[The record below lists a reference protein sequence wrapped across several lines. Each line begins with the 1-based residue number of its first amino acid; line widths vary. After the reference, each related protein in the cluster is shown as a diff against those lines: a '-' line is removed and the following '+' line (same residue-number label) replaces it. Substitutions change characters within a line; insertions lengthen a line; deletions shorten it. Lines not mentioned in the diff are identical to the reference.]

1 MLEKIGL
8 PPKPSLRGNNWVVDA
23 SHCQGCSAQFTF
35 INRKHHCRRCGGI
48 FCNSC
53 TQQRMVL
60 RGQGDSPVRICEPC
74 KKLEEAAR
82 FEMRHGRRAGRGSL
96 KSAPRDEDEVLNQ
109 ILGQTGSVGAASSS
123 NTSNYDGDIEK
134 IVSNDK
140 PNILGIDLG
149 STTPDELRKQALEE
163 KKKHKILKGEGK
175 SEEGLRAFK
184 RGKELERQ
192 ADALEIHLRKTRKK
206 SLPSGNLSDMQNRGI
221 PVESDRKTK
230 SLSHVGREKDDLASE
245 LRELGWADMDL
256 HNEDKKSSNLSL
268 EGELSSIIG
277 EIFTK
282 TGEQKGSKIDKSQ
295 VVALKK
301 NALMLKREGKLAE
314 AKEELKRAKILEK
327 ELEEQELLAEAED
340 SDDEL
345 SALIRGMDDD
355 KDISN
360 LHDHGHG
367 FDFERLLAISDDPDG
382 NFEVTDDDMMDPEIA
397 VTLES
402 LGWTEP
408 ENTSTRSQTLDK
420 EDLLSEIQSLK
431 REALNQKRAGNTEEA
446 MAFLKKAKLLERGL
460 NSSGPEDCN
469 TMSQKSTAVRKSV
482 SSEIAGNGSNSI
494 QLDERNTS
502 ATNNVAS
509 TVAPKSRLMI
519 QRELL
524 NLKKK
529 ALTLRREGKMNEAEE
544 EMQKGAALERQLMEM
559 DNASNLKASRMNTAD
574 NVPHTA
580 HKHADFSRN
589 LPLEEGSDDDV
600 TDQDMSDPTYLSLL
614 RDLGWNDENNE
625 LSNSP
630 SKPSKKD
637 DNHFVPVNDASLSK
651 HSTNILVQAPRSKV
665 EIQRELLGLKRKALA
680 FRREGKAE
688 DAEEVLKMAKA
699 LEAQMEEM
707 EAAKNR
713 AQVEATVMKGGLFNP
728 PVDGERG
735 VVVSEEDMCD
745 PTLNSILTNLGW
757 KDDESEPVT
766 IKEETVKEATGRST
780 HTVDLSALDS
790 SSGIHATS
798 SRSKGEMQRELL
810 VLKRKALALRRK
822 GEIEEAEEILRKA
835 KSLEAQIEDL
845 GSRNKDLSL
854 NVSKDE
860 QSVLSESS
868 DFQERHG
875 NLGVA
880 TEVDNASASSVVW
893 SSKNS
898 IESTFGLERISY
910 ETNIPIVRKSDNLIP
925 ATSHFSDGK
934 HSLSAEGS
942 TSSENLSKKMKA
954 EKSIGHSSSAGHP
967 MDILDLLTGDG
978 CSSSE
983 MLTQKHQEYKLGS
996 ANSSQVV
1003 PAIHLDS
1010 KVNFNQDQGYKNS
1023 DTTPKREVTD
1033 AIEKPNINES
1043 NAVQDYA
1050 SQHHLTLRQEILAH
1064 KRKAVTLKREGKLTE
1079 AREELRRAKL
1089 LERGLED
1096 GSMQPDTASAN
1107 NVSRASNVVQKK
1119 QQESSNVVQKKQE
1132 SSNVSAKPL
1141 TSRDR
1146 FKLQQESLGHK
1157 RQALKLRRD
1166 GRIEEAEAEFEQ
1178 AKAIETQLEELTA
1191 QDSNKSDGVDDVT
1204 VEDFLDPQLLS
1215 ALKAVG
1221 LDNVSVVSK
1230 APERQETVKSN
1241 AKVENSNQERIQL
1254 EERIKEEKVK
1264 ALNLK
1269 RSGKQAEALDASSTC
1284 QIV

>member
-23 SHCQGCSAQFTF
+23 SHCQGCTSQFTF

-48 FCNSC
+48 FCGKC

-82 FEMRHGRRAGRGSL
+82 FELRHGRRPGRGSL
-96 KSAPRDEDEVLNQ
+96 KSTPRDEDEVLNQ
-109 ILGQTGSVGAASSS
+109 ILGQTSDKVPSRQRSVGVASSS
-123 NTSNYDGDIEK
+123 STSDFDGDIQNV
-134 IVSNDK
+134 VSDDK
-140 PNILGIDLG
+140 PNVSGVDLG
-149 STTPDELRKQALEE
+149 STTPDELRQQALEE

-175 SEEGLRAFK
+175 SEEALRAFK

-206 SLPSGNLSDMQNRGI
+206 SLPSGNLSDVHNRGV
-221 PVESDRKTK
+221 PLESDRKTK
-230 SLSHVGREKDDLASE
+230 SLSHVGRENDDLTSE
-245 LRELGWADMDL
+245 LRELGWSDMDL
-256 HNEDKKSSNLSL
+256 HNEDKKSSKLSV

-282 TGEQKGSKIDKSQ
+282 SGEQKGSKIDKSQ

-327 ELEEQELLAEAED
+327 ELEEQELLAEGED

-355 KDISN
+355 KGFSD

-367 FDFERLLAISDDPDG
+367 FDFERLLAVSDDLDG

-397 VTLES
+397 VALES

-408 ENTSTRSQTLDK
+408 ENTSSKSQTLDK
-420 EDLLSEIQSLK
+420 EELLSEIQSLK

-446 MAFLKKAKLLERGL
+446 MAFLKKAKLLERSL
-460 NSSGPEDCN
+460 NSSGPEDYN
-469 TMSQKSTAVRKSV
+469 SLSQKSSAVRKIV
-482 SSEIAGNGSNSI
+482 SSEISGNGSDSI
-494 QLDERNTS
+494 QLDDTNTS

-524 NLKKK
+524 SLKKK

-559 DNASNLKASRMNTAD
+559 DKASNLKASQKNTAD
-574 NVPHTA
+574 NVPHTT
-580 HKHADFSRN
+580 HKHADFSRDV
-589 LPLEEGSDDDV
+589 PLEEGNEDDV
-600 TDQDMSDPTYLSLL
+600 TDQDMTDPTYISLL
-614 RDLGWNDENNE
+614 SDLGWTDDNNE

-630 SKPSKKD
+630 SKPLKKD
-637 DNHFVPVNDASLSK
+637 DNHVVPVKDASLSR

-680 FRREGKAE
+680 FRREGKTE
-688 DAEEVLKMAKA
+688 DAEEVLQIAKELEDQMAG
-699 LEAQMEEM
+699 M
-707 EAAKNR
+707 EAANDK

-728 PVDGERG
+728 PVDEERDA
-735 VVVSEEDMCD
+735 VVSEEDMHD
-745 PTLNSILTNLGW
+745 PVLNSMLTNLGW

-766 IKEETVKEATGRST
+766 IKEEPVKEATGRSKN
-780 HTVDLSALDS
+780 TVDLSSLDF
-790 SSGIHATS
+790 SSGTPATAL
-798 SRSKGEMQRELL
+798 RSKVEIQRELL
-810 VLKRKALALRRK
+810 VLKRKALAFRRN

-835 KSLEAQIEDL
+835 KSLEAQIEDF
-845 GSRNKDLSL
+845 GTQSKDLSL
-854 NVSKDE
+854 KVSKD
-860 QSVLSESS
+860 ESS

-875 NLGVA
+875 SLEA
-880 TEVDNASASSVVW
+880 ASAVDNASASSVVW
-893 SSKNS
+893 SN
-898 IESTFGLERISY
+898 
-910 ETNIPIVRKSDNLIP
+910 
-925 ATSHFSDGK
+925 GK
-934 HSLSAEGS
+934 HSLSADGS

-954 EKSIGHSSSAGHP
+954 EKSIGRSSSSDHA
-967 MDILDLLTGDG
+967 MDMLDLPTGN
-978 CSSSE
+978 SSE
-983 MLTQKHQEYKLGS
+983 ISTQKHKEYKLGL
-996 ANSSQVV
+996 ANSSQAG

-1010 KVNFNQDQGYKNS
+1010 SVNFHQDQEYINS
-1023 DTTPKREVTD
+1023 NTTQKRDVAD
-1033 AIEKPNINES
+1033 AIEKPNMKES

-1050 SQHHLTLRQEILAH
+1050 SQRHLTLRQDILAH
-1064 KRKAVTLKREGKLTE
+1064 KRKAVTLKREGKLAE
-1079 AREELRRAKL
+1079 AKEELRQAKL
-1089 LERGLED
+1089 LEKGLED
-1096 GSMQPDTASAN
+1096 ESMQPDTASAS
-1107 NVSRASNVVQKK
+1107 NVSHA
-1119 QQESSNVVQKKQE
+1119 SNVVQKKQE

-1141 TSRDR
+1141 SSRDR

-1166 GRIEEAEAEFEQ
+1166 GRIEEAEAEFER
-1178 AKAIETQLEELTA
+1178 AKEIETQLEELTA
-1191 QDSNKSDGVDDVT
+1191 QDSSKSDGVDDVS

-1221 LDNVSVVSK
+1221 IDNARVVSK
-1230 APERQETVKSN
+1230 SPERQEAAKSN

-1269 RSGKQAEALDASSTC
+1269 RSGKQAEALDALRRAKLYEKKLNSLTSD
-1284 QIV
+1284 